1 MTNFNLFSTLLNKP
15 KHNERISEAKA
26 LVAYNLQSYRDE
38 YSETHGPK
46 KNRAERRRIAKM
58 KKNRPKL

>member
-1 MTNFNLFSTLLNKP
+1 MSIIQKLKRWWRTT
-15 KHNERISEAKA
+15 
-26 LVAYNLQSYRDE
+26 LQSYRDE